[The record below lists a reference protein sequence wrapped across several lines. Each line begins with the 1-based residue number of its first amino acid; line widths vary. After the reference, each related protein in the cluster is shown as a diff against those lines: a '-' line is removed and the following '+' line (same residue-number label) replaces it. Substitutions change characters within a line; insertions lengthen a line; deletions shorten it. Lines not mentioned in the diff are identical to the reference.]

1 MSVVNSLVKPR
12 ALLPFCVALALTG
25 MPFPATG
32 LSWFDQFGVTS
43 AHADDD
49 DGYDGYG
56 DDDDRYGDDR
66 YDDDRDDRYDDDRDD
81 DDVGD
86 DGDDD

>member
-1 MSVVNSLVKPR
+1 MSIVNSLLKPR
-12 ALLPFCVALALTG
+12 ALLPFCVALTLAGLA
-25 MPFPATG
+25 FPATG

-49 DGYDGYG
+49 DRYDGYG
-56 DDDDRYGDDR
+56 DDDDRYQGDRYDDDHDDR
-66 YDDDRDDRYDDDRDD
+66 YDDDHDD
-81 DDVGD
+81 DDGD